1 MVLVSSRRVITRRDV
16 SSPSIVPEGHVP
28 ATSLAD
34 LLAVLQACEL
44 PERKRQELCSAVR
57 TVARALGRS
66 PQDIAADTR
75 LLANRLKDTAPAAVG
90 ISRGRWNNIRSLLR
104 RSLAYI
110 QPISPGRNR
119 NDLSPEWRELS
130 TRLPS

>member
-66 PQDIAADTR
+66 PQDIAGNWSH
-75 LLANRLKDTAPAAVG
+75 LATQCR
-90 ISRGRWNNIRSLLR
+90 R
-104 RSLAYI
+104 RSGI
-110 QPISPGRNR
+110 
-119 NDLSPEWRELS
+119 ETS
-130 TRLPS
+130 TCGHPFIATCARRQARTVE